1 MKVYNSI
8 ITNQY
13 QHKPSFTSNDNEWH
27 VFGIDEGGQA
37 KRDYIRKWR
46 DEHYIPYQSIYEK
59 GHKLS
64 EFELKQVISD
74 LVKKPIKVN
83 SKLIDELH
91 LQNLDYVD
99 NTSYRGAMIQ
109 ADELDKVEKLYE
121 AGIRRIIP
129 VGRGS
134 QELEDACKKIGMEY
148 QAIMFDSRF
157 NDAFKTIDEV
167 KSSAKEY
174 ARDILCLD
182 EKGVA
187 ERVNSRINTWKESTR
202 DFIDE
207 FTSYIQKMKK
217 GNVYIGCEYGR
228 YDTNVAQMFDYLFN
242 PNKRY
247 SRTAPDEDWVHCAEN
262 LYHNLNDSDKLK
274 MGWTKNFEKT
284 FFERLGKL
292 KSMVRR

>member
-1 MKVYNSI
+1 
-8 ITNQY
+8 
-13 QHKPSFTSNDNEWH
+13 
-27 VFGIDEGGQA
+27 
-37 KRDYIRKWR
+37 
-46 DEHYIPYQSIYEK
+46 
-59 GHKLS
+59 
-64 EFELKQVISD
+64 
-74 LVKKPIKVN
+74 
-83 SKLIDELH
+83 
-91 LQNLDYVD
+91 
-99 NTSYRGAMIQ
+99 
-109 ADELDKVEKLYE
+109 
-121 AGIRRIIP
+121 
-129 VGRGS
+129 
-134 QELEDACKKIGMEY
+134 MEY

-247 SRTAPDEDWVHCAEN
+247 S
-262 LYHNLNDSDKLK
+262 
-274 MGWTKNFEKT
+274 M
-284 FFERLGKL
+284 
-292 KSMVRR
+292 